1 MAAEC
6 VASAEAFPIRLWIV
20 DNSGS
25 MQASDGSMLVKLA
38 SGGTRKTSCSRW
50 QELAATLGAI
60 GDLSQAVGAR
70 TDFMLL
76 NPTFSAPQFVSV
88 ATHAGAQPLP
98 VPILGQEIDA
108 ARLRSLM
115 EGVSP
120 AGTTPLTEA
129 VQRVISLVL
138 PVAPAL
144 QARGQQAVV
153 VLATDG
159 QPNDPPSFLAAMQQL
174 QRLPVWLVVRLCT
187 DDDAVVNYWSELD
200 GQLEA
205 SLEVL
210 DDEAGEA
217 DEIAHHN
224 SWLTY
229 GPPLHVARE
238 FGMRNRLFDL
248 LDENRLAPSQVRQM
262 CELLLGCG
270 QLPDPQTD
278 WLGFDDALRAALAS
292 APSTVDPR
300 SGRRRPWIDQKR
312 VGRMRPGAAC
322 AGCCSVQ

>member
-1 MAAEC
+1 MYPSADVPTGVPIGASDVTVSTTKTEALQALSGQGFPRGLAAEC

-174 QRLPVWLVVRLCT
+174 QRLPVWLVVRVQIT
-187 DDDAVVNYWSELD
+187 
-200 GQLEA
+200 
-205 SLEVL
+205 
-210 DDEAGEA
+210 
-217 DEIAHHN
+217 
-224 SWLTY
+224 
-229 GPPLHVARE
+229 P
-238 FGMRNRLFDL
+238 
-248 LDENRLAPSQVRQM
+248 
-262 CELLLGCG
+262 
-270 QLPDPQTD
+270 
-278 WLGFDDALRAALAS
+278 RAATCTCTCTCALATRTPVPPCCTW
-292 APSTVDPR
+292 PSR
-300 SGRRRPWIDQKR
+300 
-312 VGRMRPGAAC
+312 GARAL
-322 AGCCSVQ
+322 A